1 MLKYF
6 SSVTTL
12 AMVSSIAKPNAK
24 KLKQQQKLEYLKL
37 IFDSTD
43 LFSLIF
49 LELKKI
55 TEIFQ
60 AVVFKVLWA
69 FLVFF
74 WIIWGSCIISL
85 IYIAL

>member
-55 TEIFQ
+55 TEETIPTTKITKTTYS
-60 AVVFKVLWA
+60 VTT
-69 FLVFF
+69 
-74 WIIWGSCIISL
+74 
-85 IYIAL
+85 